1 VPPETTIQSICISR
15 TRHDFEEWSH
25 VLTDFGTN
33 VPNMVDNRPDA
44 VRQNNRQQLQID
56 MVVRVKDLQGFVEAG
71 QVALD
76 GGMVG
81 HLSRLALGQFVHG
94 GARLFHAS
102 SVEDVDGVLYVFGHF
117 EFLTRI
123 GQPSAAD
130 SKFVEKVLTALANK
144 GSTNT
149 KRQKLT
155 CAIFQGS

>member
-1 VPPETTIQSICISR
+1 
-15 TRHDFEEWSH
+15 
-25 VLTDFGTN
+25 
-33 VPNMVDNRPDA
+33 MVDNRPDA
-44 VRQNNRQQLQID
+44 VRQNDRQQLQID

-71 QVALD
+71 QVTLD

-94 GARLFHAS
+94 GARFFHAS

-117 EFLTRI
+117 ELLTRI
-123 GQPSAAD
+123 GHPLAAD

-149 KRQKLT
+149 NR
-155 CAIFQGS
+155 